1 MVKQLLIEDFFAK
14 SINSIIIDVRT
25 PLEFNNGHIIDS
37 INLPIFSNEERV
49 EVGTIYKNKG
59 RKDAIKRGLELVG
72 KKLANIISDT
82 EHNNPLK
89 KDIIVYCWRG
99 GMRSSSI
106 AWLLDLYGFNVFVIK
121 GGYKTYRKYA
131 LNFFENKFKFVV
143 IGGKTG
149 SGKTEIIENLKNNNL
164 QIIDLERLANHKGSS
179 FGHLGQNK
187 QYKNEH
193 FENLIFHQLIK
204 LNLSNPI
211 FIENE
216 SQKIGVNF
224 IPNSLFSQI
233 RNAPLINIEIT
244 KDERIQRLVED
255 YSTFSFEELK
265 SSLVSISKRLGGQN
279 LKLAVEA
286 LESKN
291 FKLVVEIALK
301 YYDKTYEYGLSIRDS
316 NKVFH
321 LSDKN
326 LSIENIKRIALEY
339 YERN

>member
-326 LSIENIKRIALEY
+326 LSIENIERIALEY